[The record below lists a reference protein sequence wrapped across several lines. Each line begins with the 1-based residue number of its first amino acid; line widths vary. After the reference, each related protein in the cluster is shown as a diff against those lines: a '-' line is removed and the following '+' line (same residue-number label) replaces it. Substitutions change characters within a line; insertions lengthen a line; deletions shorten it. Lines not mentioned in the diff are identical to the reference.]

1 MSDEKPAYVLVDVK
15 IKNSENYER
24 YKGLAKPL
32 IEKFGGQYLTR
43 GGKMDVVL
51 DDLWKPTRIVLIKF
65 PSMKIVREWLES
77 PEYKEVAKIRLE
89 NSVGNFI
96 VLEGI

>member
-1 MSDEKPAYVLVDVK
+1 
-15 IKNSENYER
+15 
-24 YKGLAKPL
+24 
-32 IEKFGGQYLTR
+32 
-43 GGKMDVVL
+43 MDVVL

-65 PSMKIVREWLES
+65 SSMKIVREWLES

>member
-15 IKNSENYER
+15 ITNSENYER

-43 GGKMDVVL
+43 GGEMDVLL

-65 PSMKIVREWLES
+65 ASMKIVREWLES
-77 PEYKEVAKIRLE
+77 PEYKEVARIRLE
-89 NSVGNFI
+89 NSVGTFI

>member
-15 IKNSENYER
+15 ITNLENYER

-43 GGKMDVVL
+43 GGEMDVLL
-51 DDLWKPTRIVLIKF
+51 DDLWNPTRIVLIKF
-65 PSMKIVREWLES
+65 PSMKSVREWLES
-77 PEYKEVAKIRLE
+77 PEYKDVARIRLE
-89 NSVGNFI
+89 NSIGTFI
-96 VLEGI
+96 V